1 MAVAPPIIGLAGGI
15 GSGKST
21 VAKYFREL
29 GIETID
35 ADDVARLVVEPGSP
49 ALQEIQQRYGD
60 EILQSDGSLDR
71 KALRQIVFHN
81 AKEKAW
87 LESVTH
93 PAVREELQKQLQA
106 AQSEYV
112 LLVHPLLFETGQ
124 NRLCHFVIALDV
136 PKDIQLQRVISRDNS
151 DEKTALNIIQ
161 SQLSNQE
168 RLNKADFSL
177 ENAGNINE
185 MNAKVLIMHEK
196 ILGLLK

>member
-49 ALQEIQQRYGD
+49 ALQKIQQRYGD

-81 AKEKAW
+81 AEEKAW

-93 PAVREELQKQLQA
+93 PAVREELQKQLKA

-124 NRLCHFVIALDV
+124 NRLCRFVIALDV